1 MALPIALQLYSV
13 RDELAKD
20 LCGTI
25 RKVKEMGYDGVELPG
40 LNGADPEVI
49 KNLAAELGLE
59 VISSHVS
66 VQELLTDIPAV
77 IESYKAAGC
86 KYIAIPY
93 MHYGENGEKLEENLE
108 IIRKIAEVA
117 KEHGVTLLYHNHD
130 FEFQKVNGKFIL
142 DTIYDEIPE
151 DLLKTQVDT
160 CWVRFSGN
168 DPAAYVRKYTG
179 RAPLVHLKDFW
190 SNGNKDCVP
199 YALIGESEEGDAKAA
214 VFEFRPVGSGIQ
226 DMPSILEAS
235 KDAGAT
241 WVIVEQDESVG
252 RTTMEAAKMSID
264 YLRSLEW

>member
-13 RDELAKD
+13 RDELEKD

-25 RKVKEMGYDGVELPG
+25 RKVKEMGYDGIELPG

-49 KNLAAELGLE
+49 KNLAAELELE

-66 VQELLTDIPAV
+66 VAEFLTDIPAV
-77 IESYKAAGC
+77 IENYKAAGC
-86 KYIAIPY
+86 KYVVVPF
-93 MHYGENGEKLEENLE
+93 MHYGENGEKLQENIE

-130 FEFQKVNGKFIL
+130 FEFKKVDGKIIL

-151 DLLKTQVDT
+151 ELLKTQIDT
-160 CWVRFSGN
+160 CWVRFAGD

-190 SNGNKDCVP
+190 SNGSNDFVP
-199 YALIGESEEGDAKAA
+199 YGLIGESEEGEAKEKK
-214 VFEFRPVGSGIQ
+214 FEFRPVGSGIQ

-235 KDAGAT
+235 KEAGAF

-264 YLRSLEW
+264 YLRSFEW